1 MMPVNRR
8 GRSLAFFPA
17 NKKSNKER
25 SLFMSNKVNAILENI
40 LERFENG
47 DIPRAVSY
55 SVFPI
60 SSIPSA
66 QWSFLNRLIMCLSG
80 TADARGIRQWN
91 SVGRTVKRG
100 SKAIYILVPRMIK
113 TTTDNNG
120 SEKTGKNDND
130 SNKTNDGDDDNNKG
144 KNIEDRLRLKGFLA
158 KPVFRMED
166 TEGDPLEYTDAALPN
181 LPLLEKARQWGIS
194 VAAVP
199 SDYHA
204 YGSYA
209 PNKKEILLATPEEIV
224 FFHELSHAAYERAV
238 ERLKPG
244 QVWNQEI
251 TAELCAQA
259 LTQLVGKKPSTHLGN
274 SYRYIK
280 HYARSAGLSPL
291 SACLSVLDS
300 VEKVLSLILKNEE
313 TAIMEVEPE
322 MIPTGKANTVTVTA
336 VQGGI

>member
-1 MMPVNRR
+1 MN
-8 GRSLAFFPA
+8 
-17 NKKSNKER
+17 
-25 SLFMSNKVNAILENI
+25 NKVNAILENI

-47 DIPRAVSY
+47 DIPRAISY

-60 SSIPSA
+60 PSIPSA

-91 SVGRTVKRG
+91 SVGRKVKKGAR
-100 SKAIYILVPRMIK
+100 AIYILVPRMIK
-113 TTTDNNG
+113 LSSDNNSNDYNDSGDNGKTDND
-120 SEKTGKNDND
+120 KLK
-130 SNKTNDGDDDNNKG
+130 
-144 KNIEDRLRLKGFLA
+144 LKGFLA

-166 TEGDPLEYTDAALPN
+166 TEGDPLEYSDTALPN
-181 LPLLEKARQWGIS
+181 LPLLEKAKQWGIS

-199 SDYHA
+199 ADYHA

-209 PNKKEILLATPEEIV
+209 PDKKEILLATPDEIV
-224 FFHELSHAAYERAV
+224 FFHELSHAAYEEAV

-244 QVWNQEI
+244 QLWNQEI

-259 LTQLVGKKPSTHLGN
+259 LTQLVGRKPSTHLGN

-313 TAIMEVEPE
+313 TTIMEVEPE
-322 MIPTGKANTVTVTA
+322 IILPGKAVTVTA